1 MASYATVAQFKR
13 YLKQLATVTDATVL
27 ADIQD
32 VLDRATDIVD
42 LALGF
47 SFVAYG
53 AAAARD
59 LRALGGDVW
68 DIAPP
73 HEIASVAS
81 VYEIT
86 SKGTTYESTSEITDY
101 EELEDGRLFRGA
113 GWAPGA
119 WYRITAEWGY
129 GPAPAAIVE
138 VTLEVAVNIWRSSD
152 RGQFSD
158 VIGVEGGGA
167 VGYQR
172 ALTNQQR
179 MIIDQVRMRVLGGPG
194 VA

>member
-1 MASYATVAQFKR
+1 MASYATVDEFKA
-13 YLKQLATVTDATVL
+13 YLKQLSGVVDAPTL

-32 VLDRATDIVD
+32 VLDRATDVLD

-47 SFVAYG
+47 SFAAYG
-53 AAAARD
+53 ASATARD
-59 LRALGGDVW
+59 ARAPGGDVW
-68 DIAPP
+68 DIAP
-73 HEIASVAS
+73 HEVESIES
-81 VYEIT
+81 VYEVRRKAT
-86 SKGTTYESTSEITDY
+86 SYESTSEIDDF
-101 EELEDGRLFRGA
+101 EELADGRLFRGA
-113 GWAPGA
+113 GWVPGV
-119 WYRITAEWGY
+119 WYRITAKWGY
-129 GPAPAAIVE
+129 GPAPPAIVE
-138 VTLEVAVNIWRSSD
+138 VTLELAVNIWRSRD